1 MFSRVALPAKNANI
15 YQDCIP
21 YHRFR
26 IEQMSLA
33 PFNFD
38 IDTKQYHLASKPM
51 PSSTST
57 SQPSS
62 ASSLPPAIS
71 DRVRNISS
79 QLEGVRAHL
88 KPLLQLPIQTTL
100 TTMPPIERARLQVAV
115 GFAVNALMFIYLK
128 TKGENPSEHPV
139 KKELDRVRAYLKK
152 MKSAEASIKEAA
164 RKNDVRERHGLP
176 TNASIAFVDTSVA
189 RRTVERTLGIKRKQ
203 KCSDAQAQ
211 VEKSDRESS
220 SSSSSNASSAK
231 KAKRTS
237 KTIKPKVSQKKKK
250 KR

>member
-1 MFSRVALPAKNANI
+1 
-15 YQDCIP
+15 
-21 YHRFR
+21 
-26 IEQMSLA
+26 
-33 PFNFD
+33 
-38 IDTKQYHLASKPM
+38 
-51 PSSTST
+51 
-57 SQPSS
+57 
-62 ASSLPPAIS
+62 
-71 DRVRNISS
+71 VRNISS

-100 TTMPPIERARLQVAV
+100 TKMPPIERARLQVAV

-220 SSSSSNASSAK
+220 SSSSSSSSNASSAK